1 MKTRWPEADTI
12 DEAAEADTEWLKRV
26 ISAVRS
32 ARTELGLAPGKPMP
46 LLIQRGSSDDHERLA
61 RFGPFIQRL
70 ARIES
75 IDRVDGSRDSA
86 DCAVALAGDMRLLIP
101 LAGLVDISA
110 EIERLKKQL
119 AREEKGLKQTEGK
132 LANER
137 FVANARSEEHTS
149 ELQSRGHLVCRL
161 LLEKKNDMRGDVL

>member
-1 MKTRWPEADTI
+1 MKTRWPEIDTI

-46 LLIQRGSSDDHERLA
+46 LLIQRGSSDDLERLA

-75 IDRVDGSRDSA
+75 VNPVDG
-86 DCAVALAGDMRLLIP
+86 L
-101 LAGLVDISA
+101 
-110 EIERLKKQL
+110 
-119 AREEKGLKQTEGK
+119 
-132 LANER
+132 
-137 FVANARSEEHTS
+137 NARQALNKGATAS
-149 ELQSRGHLVCRL
+149 QPLVGSVAAAVDQHR
-161 LLEKKNDMRGDVL
+161 